1 MGDREAPRRGGGV
14 RENMFNYTTYD
25 ETESIEFVEIA
36 PASEL
41 PNGERL
47 FVEIEGKSI
56 VIFNIAEQF
65 FAIADVCTH
74 DDGPLGDGDLE
85 GYNIVCPRHGAEF
98 DVRTG
103 KVMQMPAV
111 VDVPAYPVKVEDG
124 MIQIGLPKE

>member
-1 MGDREAPRRGGGV
+1 
-14 RENMFNYTTYD
+14 MFNYTTQSEENLEY
-25 ETESIEFVEIA
+25 VEIA

-47 FVEIEGKSI
+47 FVDVGDRPI
-56 VIFNIAEQF
+56 VIFNIAGQL
-65 FAIADVCTH
+65 FAIGDVCTH
-74 DDGPLGDGDLE
+74 DDGPLGDGLLE

-111 VDVPAYPVKVEDG
+111 VDIPAYPVRVVDG
-124 MIQIGLPKE
+124 MIQLGIPKE

>member
-1 MGDREAPRRGGGV
+1 ML
-14 RENMFNYTTYD
+14 NYTTFD
-25 ETESIEFVEIA
+25 ESQLDFVEIA

-47 FVEIEGKSI
+47 FVDVGDKTL
-56 VIFNIAEQF
+56 VIFNIAGQL
-65 FAIADVCTH
+65 FAIGDVCSH
-74 DDGPLGDGDLE
+74 DDGPVGEGDLE

-111 VDVPAYPVKVEDG
+111 VDIPAYPVKVVDG
-124 MIQIGLPKE
+124 MIQVGIPKE

>member
-1 MGDREAPRRGGGV
+1 MYTCTCLLV
-14 RENMFNYTTYD
+14 YLFTYTMFNYTTYD
-25 ETESIEFVEIA
+25 ETKAEFMEIA

-47 FVEIEGKSI
+47 FVEIEGRSI
-56 VIFNIAEQF
+56 VIFNIAGQY

-74 DDGPLGDGDLE
+74 DGGPLGDGDLE

-111 VDVPAYPVKVEDG
+111 VDVPAYPVQIRDG
-124 MIQIGLPKE
+124 MIFVGVPKE